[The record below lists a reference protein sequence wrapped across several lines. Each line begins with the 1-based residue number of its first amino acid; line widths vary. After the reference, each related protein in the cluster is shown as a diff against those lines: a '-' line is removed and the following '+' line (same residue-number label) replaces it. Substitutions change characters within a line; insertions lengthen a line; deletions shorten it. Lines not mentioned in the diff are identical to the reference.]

1 MAVANTSPIFS
12 LTGLIQRSSIVS
24 GITALA
30 TSNGTAATGISG
42 TSGEMIVVATG
53 DATNGS
59 YLQRIRFRWTG
70 STSTSAA
77 TSPVVRLYVST
88 VSSGATTSSNTY
100 CIEEIVM
107 GVQTAA
113 SATVATFPYDVALN
127 FILPAGS
134 FLLASVSAKPTANTE
149 ICMTVYGGNY

>member
-1 MAVANTSPIFS
+1 MAANTNPIFS
-12 LTGLIQRSSIVS
+12 ISGVLSRSSIVN

-42 TSGEMIVVATG
+42 TTGEMILVATA

-59 YLQRIRFRWTG
+59 YIQRIRLRWTG
-70 STSTSAA
+70 SAA
-77 TSPVVRLYVST
+77 TSTTAVTVRLYVST

-107 GVQTAA
+107 GVQNAA
-113 SATVATFPYDVALN
+113 SVTIATFPYDTTLN

-134 FLLASVSAKPTANTE
+134 TLLASVGAKPAANTE
-149 ICMTVYGGNY
+149 ICMTLYGGNY